1 MDDDDIDRLLRQ
13 LGLDLPPVEDDAAAD
28 EVPPSLDDLDENGH
42 ETRPRDYRAEWERD
56 SDADYD

>member
-13 LGLDLPPVEDDAAAD
+13 LGLDLPPVEDDPAD
-28 EVPPSLDDLDENGH
+28 VPPSLDDLDENGH
-42 ETRPRDYRAEWERD
+42 ETRPRDWRVEDERD